1 MMAVWI
7 ALGIVAAGVLFW
19 LWAIAPSLPRAD
31 FSAFHRFDYAHRGLH
46 DKDKGVPEN
55 SLMAFDLAVRGGRPL
70 HGAGLTAPD
79 LRGGAALV
87 LAALGAQGESLLR
100 DAGHIR
106 RGYADLPADL
116 ARLGA
121 CCRRLG

>member
-1 MMAVWI
+1 MMAVLI

-55 SLMAFDLAVRGGRPL
+55 SLMASSTWRC
-70 HGAGLTAPD
+70 
-79 LRGGAALV
+79 GAAL
-87 LAALGAQGESLLR
+87 AWSST
-100 DAGHIR
+100 
-106 RGYADLPADL
+106 
-116 ARLGA
+116 
-121 CCRRLG
+121 CS

>member
-1 MMAVWI
+1 M
-7 ALGIVAAGVLFW
+7 
-19 LWAIAPSLPRAD
+19 
-31 FSAFHRFDYAHRGLH
+31 
-46 DKDKGVPEN
+46 
-55 SLMAFDLAVRGGRPL
+55 RGGRPL

-100 DAGHIR
+100 DAGHIPPPR
-106 RGYADLPADL
+106 PMPTCPPDL

-121 CCRRLG
+121 CCRRLDDWNEDGQN

>member
-55 SLMAFDLAVRGGRPL
+55 SLMAFDLAVRGGFGMEFDLQLTRD
-70 HGAGLTAPD
+70 GRWWSTMTAPSP
-79 LRGGAALV
+79 AP
-87 LAALGAQGESLLR
+87 
-100 DAGHIR
+100 AGWTR
-106 RGYADLPADL
+106 TSTR
-116 ARLGA
+116 
-121 CCRRLG
+121 